1 MRDILKAGLLAF
13 FLPLSFNIQAQ
24 VSSLFA
30 PFDCRKHMEVSV
42 ASAVEVIVIDSTDI
56 EPEKIEMISNVDLDT
71 LTDWKKWSFV
81 ENYAFGKDRGDLP
94 MITDLNSLHPYF
106 RDQIVGLIKRC
117 KAKGIELAIV
127 EAYRTPSK
135 QHEYKSMGKKYTN
148 SAAGRSK
155 HQYGLAIDVVPL
167 VNGVA
172 VWDNTALWRR
182 VGVVGEKL
190 GLRWGGRWRKP
201 YDPGHFEWTGGLSSS
216 HLHAGHLPM
225 SPAFE
230 QKYPC
235 LQEDLAILR
244 KYWSEWETSQSAI
257 TRK

>member
-1 MRDILKAGLLAF
+1 MRDILKAGLFAF

-30 PFDCRKHMEVSV
+30 PFDCRKHMDLATEST
-42 ASAVEVIVIDSTDI
+42 VELIVIDSADI
-56 EPEKIEMISNVDLDT
+56 EPEKIEMITNVDLDT
-71 LTDWKKWSFV
+71 LTDWKKWTFV

-106 RDQIVGLIKRC
+106 RDQIVELIKRC
-117 KAKGIELAIV
+117 KAKGIELSIV

-148 SAAGRSK
+148 SGAGRSK
-155 HQYGLAIDVVPL
+155 HQYGLAIDVVPM

-201 YDPGHFEWTGGLSSS
+201 YDPGHFEWTGGLSSY
-216 HLHAGHLPM
+216 HLHSGHLPM
-225 SPAFE
+225 MPAFA

-244 KYWSEWETSQSAI
+244 KYWNEWETSQSAL